1 MLYDTIW
8 ELRQAY
14 LRLGFNE
21 AINPVFIE
29 EDHIY
34 KQFGPE
40 APAVLDRCF
49 YLAGLPRPDIGLG
62 LDKIEMI
69 EDLGVK
75 LDKDKILDLKDVFR
89 SYKKGNTSGDDLVL
103 ELASALE
110 VDDEAAL
117 RILERVFPE
126 LKDLKPLASRYTL
139 RSHMTSGWFLTQK
152 HIPEETSTS

>member
-14 LRLGFNE
+14 LQLGFDE
-21 AINPVFIE
+21 IINPLFIE

-62 LDKIEMI
+62 MDKI
-69 EDLGVK
+69 
-75 LDKDKILDLKDVFR
+75 
-89 SYKKGNTSGDDLVL
+89 
-103 ELASALE
+103 
-110 VDDEAAL
+110 
-117 RILERVFPE
+117 
-126 LKDLKPLASRYTL
+126 
-139 RSHMTSGWFLTQK
+139 QK
-152 HIPEETSTS
+152 